1 MSAEKATGVMVDF
14 LWKEQRLAVQVD
26 GPDQSDRNLN
36 ERAADLALEA
46 AGYRVLHISE
56 QEFEEEPDRIA
67 ELLRRELE
75 AGGWDGC
82 PSHEGSRDHIPQ

>member
-1 MSAEKATGVMVDF
+1 MSAERATGVMVDF
-14 LWKEQRLAVQVD
+14 LWKEERLAVQVD
-26 GPDQSDRNLN
+26 GPNRSYRYPN

-46 AGYRVLHISE
+46 AGYRVLHITE
-56 QEFEEEPDRIA
+56 QELEEEPDRIA

-82 PSHEGSRDHIPQ
+82 P